1 MPRDAFAKRRMSFQT
16 KTGVSKISYSK
27 KKILPPVTSFDIL
40 KIVCQEAEKALVAKP
55 CVLVQKRRAKL
66 MESPKVVPS
75 NQGGKRVTWLGKNPF
90 HIPSLPF
97 RLSPWLQ

>member
-1 MPRDAFAKRRMSFQT
+1 MPLPSAGCHFKQKLVFPKLVIQ
-16 KTGVSKISYSK
+16 